1 MATLGR
7 VEKEKRGR
15 VKPTQPSPVRIV
27 SASKSGTVLTLTFD
41 QPVVLKGTPAYTT
54 NLAGPTA
61 LSATSP
67 SPAVVAITFSA
78 TIATATTVTI
88 PSPVEPAIRSKD
100 GGYVANST
108 FPIT

>member
-7 VEKEKRGR
+7 VEKETRGR

-27 SASKSGTVLTLTFD
+27 SAVKNAAVLTITFD
-41 QPVVLKGTPAYTT
+41 QPVVLKGTPQYTT
-54 NLAGPTA
+54 SVAGATA
-61 LSATSP
+61 VSAESP
-67 SPAVVAITFSA
+67 SPAVVQITFSA
-78 TIATATTVTI
+78 TIAAATSVTI

-108 FPIT
+108 FPVT